1 MKKIFTTLALVA
13 GMYVGAMAQTSLY
26 FDNTVFQS
34 VNPGTTSITP
44 HVGTVPG
51 LSPSDSLL
59 PCGVK
64 GAFISDTIYFKNFTT
79 FSIATVNSLKI
90 DSLYLPAGLTWRT
103 SKANNTFTTG
113 EDGVILVEGTTNVAP
128 GVYKLRIIVDIDATV
143 IGQISNAN
151 AEDLAHLR
159 YHVRIVNDASSPCPA
174 LDPADSTL
182 VYKAYPVGVNEVQ
195 SNISE
200 LSVKPNPFSGA
211 AKVVFTSAVSGT
223 YSLKLTNMLG
233 AVVSS
238 KEVEIYAGQ
247 NELMMDRNGL
257 ASGVYLMSIANDK
270 GAITRKVTIE

>member
-26 FDNTVFQS
+26 FDSNVFRS
-34 VNPGTTSITP
+34 ENPGTTAITP
-44 HVGTVPG
+44 HIGTVSG

-59 PCGVK
+59 PCGVR
-64 GAFISDTIYFKNFTT
+64 GTAISDTIWFKNFTT
-79 FSIATVNSLKI
+79 FSVATVNSLKI

-143 IGQISNAN
+143 IGTINNAN

-159 YHVRIVNDASSPCPA
+159 YHVRIIDNASSPCPD

-182 VYKAYPVGVNEVQ
+182 VYKAYPTGVNEVAN
-195 SNISE
+195 NISD
-200 LSVKPNPFSGA
+200 LSVRPNPFSGSA
-211 AKVVFTSAVSGT
+211 RVEFNSAVSGT
-223 YSLKLTNMLG
+223 YTLRMTNLLG

-247 NELMMDRNGL
+247 NELMLDRNGL
-257 ASGVYLMSIANDK
+257 SSGIYLLSISSDK
-270 GAITRKVTIE
+270 GIVTRKVTID